1 MMTEQEEVRGLKYET
16 DRVVEKIDRHLK
28 EY

>member
-1 MMTEQEEVRGLKYET
+1 LKYET

-28 EY
+28 EYWSIIIYL